1 MPSNVLSAV
10 HLALLKGGEALTLDK
25 VIENKYE

>member
-1 MPSNVLSAV
+1 MLSAV
-10 HLALLKGGEALTLDK
+10 HLALLKDGEALTLDK